1 VGETARETPHTR
13 YNFAMLVGDVTGFY
27 IGMAFLD
34 SATVLPVLVNRLG
47 GSEIFLGVLLAA
59 RQAAYYLPQPISAH
73 LLQGKTRFQ
82 PFLLQVVGWGRIWL
96 IPAALLI
103 LLFGQ
108 NVPAI
113 ALWAFAIAYSLSWLG
128 DGLGGVPWTAMVG
141 RAIPVDRRGRLFAT
155 TQVLGGI
162 SRLVVSV
169 LVGALLAGKLLPF
182 PASLAL
188 ITLLGGIFLGLSWG
202 FLVLI
207 REPAPSLEEQEMAQN
222 TETVSFLRY
231 LRQLPLK
238 FRERPDIARLAIVQ
252 ILGTA
257 TSASVPFLLLTGQS
271 SGKEVGELSG
281 WLQAAQTIGFL
292 SLAPV
297 WGLITDRIGA
307 RTTIA
312 SQFGIGL
319 LVPIC
324 AFVVLTLSTGTPT
337 GFLSVSLMILV
348 YFCHGAVM
356 DMWATTTNYLLE
368 ATSLEERA
376 VYIGLLNAATGPCLL
391 LPLGAGILAQ
401 TVGKPILFAL
411 TLLLLGTGLFLALSL
426 PETRRKKVAKTVT
439 KS

>member
-202 FLVLI
+202 F
-207 REPAPSLEEQEMAQN
+207 
-222 TETVSFLRY
+222 F
-231 LRQLPLK
+231 
-238 FRERPDIARLAIVQ
+238 
-252 ILGTA
+252 GTN
-257 TSASVPFLLLTGQS
+257 S
-271 SGKEVGELSG
+271 
-281 WLQAAQTIGFL
+281 
-292 SLAPV
+292 
-297 WGLITDRIGA
+297 
-307 RTTIA
+307 
-312 SQFGIGL
+312 
-319 LVPIC
+319 
-324 AFVVLTLSTGTPT
+324 
-337 GFLSVSLMILV
+337 
-348 YFCHGAVM
+348 
-356 DMWATTTNYLLE
+356 
-368 ATSLEERA
+368 
-376 VYIGLLNAATGPCLL
+376 
-391 LPLGAGILAQ
+391 
-401 TVGKPILFAL
+401 
-411 TLLLLGTGLFLALSL
+411 
-426 PETRRKKVAKTVT
+426 
-439 KS
+439 